1 MMLATLAS
9 AVTGIITIY
18 SGPNAPDARIE
29 ATTDRGPIIE
39 LIVRCPK
46 GTAIISYSKMER
58 LFCDPRLVCG
68 ADKDAVIRRSCG

>member
-1 MMLATLAS
+1 MLAAFAS
-9 AVTGIITIY
+9 VLTGIITIY
-18 SGPNAPDARIE
+18 SGPNAPDARVE

-58 LFCDPRLVCG
+58 LFCDPRLVCN
-68 ADKDAVIRRSCG
+68 ADKEAVIRRTCG